1 MASVEDNRRLKAKID
16 FGHAASRLR
25 GFEASRP
32 HRQVVCLDYPIVATN
47 VKKYKDK
54 FSTIKQFQF
63 TPEYEGVYAPGQAF
77 ELEVAMENRDL
88 QAGRFAHQTTFTNT
102 TFYKDGIQIYGEI
115 YNREE
120 EEEKSNERI
129 YFERC

>member
-1 MASVEDNRRLKAKID
+1 MLKNMKA
-16 FGHAASRLR
+16 
-25 GFEASRP
+25 
-32 HRQVVCLDYPIVATN
+32 
-47 VKKYKDK
+47 KDK
-54 FSTIKQFQF
+54 FLTIKQFQF